1 MRCDLSNKTVLVTGA
16 GKGIGRAIALA
27 CAQAGASVAIND
39 RDIPEDLAELLE
51 QCMQTAPEAIFCKAD
66 VSRRDEVV
74 DMVEQVMDELGPIDI
89 LVNNAG
95 ISRPKPF
102 LELTED
108 EWDQTL
114 DVNLKS
120 VFLCSQQALP
130 AMLEKGGG
138 CIINIASEL
147 GYLGR
152 AGFAPYTASKGGIVG
167 MTILLPVIYGMDP
180 HNAFALLI
188 GMVAVI
194 PTSDTFPSVMMGI
207 PGSSASQ
214 ATIMD
219 GYPLAKKG
227 EAARALGAAF
237 TASLIGGLFGALVL
251 SLIIPIARPL
261 VLAFGSPELFML
273 AVLGMSMVGVLSG
286 NQPIKGII
294 GAGIGL
300 MLGAMGDAP
309 AIAEYRYTFGF
320 DYLMDG
326 ISLVIVGLGL
336 FAFPEIIDLLI
347 KGRPIA
353 EKAELGRG
361 WFDGLKDT
369 LRHKWIVLRCATI
382 GVIIG
387 FIPGLGGSV
396 VDWIAYG
403 HIIQTSKDR
412 ERFGKGDIRGVIAP
426 ESANNAKE
434 GGGLIP
440 TFLFGIPG
448 SGSMAVFL
456 GGLLI
461 LGIQPGPSMLT
472 ENVDLIYT
480 AIWSLALA
488 NIFGAGLA
496 LMLAKPITK
505 LTIVPFRYLAPFM
518 ILIITFAAYQASY
531 SWGDLIA
538 LLLVGILG
546 WLMKQFGWP
555 RPAALIG
562 FVLAGNL
569 EQYLFISV
577 QRYGFDWLTRPGVII
592 MTVIIAASLGASI
605 VYQNKLKAAGR
616 TAAKK

>member
-1 MRCDLSNKTVLVTGA
+1 MEA
-16 GKGIGRAIALA
+16 FFQALA
-27 CAQAGASVAIND
+27 V
-39 RDIPEDLAELLE
+39 LL
-51 QCMQTAPEAIFCKAD
+51 TPSHLIFLIGG
-66 VSRRDEVV
+66 VV
-74 DMVEQVMDELGPIDI
+74 LGLCVGI
-89 LVNNAG
+89 LPG
-95 ISRPKPF
+95 
-102 LELTED
+102 L
-108 EWDQTL
+108 
-114 DVNLKS
+114 
-120 VFLCSQQALP
+120 
-130 AMLEKGGG
+130 
-138 CIINIASEL
+138 
-147 GYLGR
+147 
-152 AGFAPYTASKGGIVG
+152 GGIVG
-167 MTILLPVIYGMDP
+167 MTILLPVIYGMDL

-251 SLIIPIARPL
+251 TLIIPIARPL

-326 ISLVIVGLGL
+326 VSLVIVGLGL

-347 KGRPIA
+347 KGRPIS

-369 LRHKWIVLRCATI
+369 LHHKWIVLRCATI

-412 ERFGKGDIRGVIAP
+412 ERFGQGDIRGVIAP

-472 ENVDLIYT
+472 EDIDLIYT

-496 LMLAKPITK
+496 LFLAKPITK
-505 LTIVPFRYLAPFM
+505 LTLVPFKLLAPFM

-577 QRYGFDWLTRPGVII
+577 QRYGFDWLTRPGVLV
-592 MTVIIAASLGASI
+592 MAVIIVASLGASI
-605 VYQNKLKAAGR
+605 AYQKKLKTAGR
-616 TAAKK
+616 AEAKK

>member
-1 MRCDLSNKTVLVTGA
+1 MEAFFQSLMTLMTPAHLLLLVGGVVLGLCV
-16 GKGIGRAIALA
+16 GI
-27 CAQAGASVAIND
+27 
-39 RDIPEDLAELLE
+39 
-51 QCMQTAPEAIFCKAD
+51 
-66 VSRRDEVV
+66 
-74 DMVEQVMDELGPIDI
+74 
-89 LVNNAG
+89 
-95 ISRPKPF
+95 
-102 LELTED
+102 
-108 EWDQTL
+108 
-114 DVNLKS
+114 
-120 VFLCSQQALP
+120 LP
-130 AMLEKGGG
+130 GL
-138 CIINIASEL
+138 
-147 GYLGR
+147 
-152 AGFAPYTASKGGIVG
+152 GGIVG

-219 GYPLAKKG
+219 GYPLARKG

-237 TASLIGGLFGALVL
+237 TASLIGGLIGASVL
-251 SLIIPIARPL
+251 TLIIPIARPL

-286 NQPIKGII
+286 NAPIKGII

-300 MLGAMGDAP
+300 MLGAIGDAP
-309 AIAEYRYTFGF
+309 AVTEYRYTFGI

-326 ISLVIVGLGL
+326 VSLVIVGLGL

-347 KGRPIA
+347 KGRPIS
-353 EKAELGRG
+353 EKAELGKG
-361 WFDGLKDT
+361 WLDGVMDT
-369 LRHKWIVLRCATI
+369 IRHKFIVMRCAVI
-382 GVIIG
+382 GVVIG

-403 HIIQTSKDR
+403 HVIQTSKDR

-461 LGIQPGPSMLT
+461 LGIQPGPSMVT
-472 ENVDLIYT
+472 ENVDLLYT

-496 LMLAKPITK
+496 LLLSKPITK
-505 LTIVPFRYLAPFM
+505 LTVVPFNYLAPFM
-518 ILIITFAAYQASY
+518 ILIITFASYQATY

-538 LLLVGILG
+538 LLLVGVLG

-577 QRYGFDWLTRPGVII
+577 QRYGWGWVARPGVIV
-592 MTVIIAASLGASI
+592 MAVIIVASLSASI
-605 VYQNKLKAAGR
+605 IYQKKLKSEEQAVI
-616 TAAKK
+616 KSVKD

>member
-1 MRCDLSNKTVLVTGA
+1 M
-16 GKGIGRAIALA
+16 
-27 CAQAGASVAIND
+27 
-39 RDIPEDLAELLE
+39 
-51 QCMQTAPEAIFCKAD
+51 EA
-66 VSRRDEVV
+66 
-74 DMVEQVMDELGPIDI
+74 
-89 LVNNAG
+89 
-95 ISRPKPF
+95 
-102 LELTED
+102 
-108 EWDQTL
+108 
-114 DVNLKS
+114 
-120 VFLCSQQALP
+120 VFQSL
-130 AMLEKGGG
+130 
-138 CIINIASEL
+138 INIMQPGHLLMLMAGVVL
-147 GYLGR
+147 GLCVGILP
-152 AGFAPYTASKGGIVG
+152 GLGGIVG

-180 HNAFALLI
+180 HTAFALLI

-251 SLIIPIARPL
+251 SLSVPIARPL
-261 VLAFGSPELFML
+261 ILAFGSPELFML

-286 NQPIKGII
+286 DKPIKGVLA
-294 GAGIGL
+294 AGIGV
-300 MLGAMGDAP
+300 MIGAMGDAP
-309 AIAEYRYTFGF
+309 AIPEYRYTFGI

-326 ISLVIVGLGL
+326 IPLVVVGLGL

-347 KGRPIA
+347 QGRAIS
-353 EKAELGRG
+353 EVAELGKG
-361 WFDGLKDT
+361 WLDGVKDA
-369 LRHKWIVLRCATI
+369 LRHKFIVLRCSVI

-403 HIIQTSKDR
+403 HIIQTTKDR
-412 ERFGKGDIRGVIAP
+412 DKFGKGDIRGVLAP

-461 LGIQPGPSMLT
+461 LGIQPGPSMVS
-472 ENVDLIYT
+472 ENVDLLYT

-488 NIFGAGLA
+488 NVFGAGLSIF
-496 LMLAKPITK
+496 LSKPITR
-505 LTIVPFRYLAPFM
+505 LTVIPFNFLAPFM
-518 ILIITFAAYQASY
+518 ILIITFASYQATR

-538 LLLVGILG
+538 LMIMGFLG
-546 WLMKQFGWP
+546 WLMKQYGWP

-569 EQYLFISV
+569 ETYLFISV
-577 QRYGFDWLTRPGVII
+577 QRYGLTWWNRPGVIALAL
-592 MTVIIAASLGASI
+592 IIAVSVYLSI
-605 VYQNKLKAAGR
+605 RFKP
-616 TAAKK
+616 KKMSSKKGGEDDKKSA

>member
-1 MRCDLSNKTVLVTGA
+1 MDVFFQALVTLLAPSHLLMLMSGVLL
-16 GKGIGRAIALA
+16 GLSIGI
-27 CAQAGASVAIND
+27 
-39 RDIPEDLAELLE
+39 
-51 QCMQTAPEAIFCKAD
+51 
-66 VSRRDEVV
+66 
-74 DMVEQVMDELGPIDI
+74 
-89 LVNNAG
+89 
-95 ISRPKPF
+95 
-102 LELTED
+102 
-108 EWDQTL
+108 
-114 DVNLKS
+114 
-120 VFLCSQQALP
+120 LP
-130 AMLEKGGG
+130 GL
-138 CIINIASEL
+138 
-147 GYLGR
+147 
-152 AGFAPYTASKGGIVG
+152 GGIVG
-167 MTILLPVIYGMDP
+167 MTILLPVIYGMEV
-180 HNAFALLI
+180 HSAFALLI

-237 TASLIGGLFGALVL
+237 TASLIGGLIGATVL
-251 SLIIPIARPL
+251 MLIIPIARPV

-273 AVLGMSMVGVLSG
+273 ALLGMSMVGVLSG
-286 NQPIKGII
+286 NRPIRGILA
-294 GAGIGL
+294 AGLGL
-300 MLGAMGDAP
+300 TLGALGDAP
-309 AIAEYRYTFGF
+309 AVPVYRYTFGI

-326 ISLVIVGLGL
+326 IPLVIVGLGL

-347 KGRPIA
+347 KGRSIS
-353 EKAELGRG
+353 ETTTLGRG
-361 WFDGLKDT
+361 WLDGVKDA
-369 LRHKWIVLRCATI
+369 LRHKFIILRCSII
-382 GVIIG
+382 GVVVG
-387 FIPGLGGSV
+387 FLPGLGGSV

-412 ERFGKGDIRGVIAP
+412 EKFGFGDIRGVLAP

-472 ENVDLIYT
+472 EHLDLVYT

-488 NIFGAGLA
+488 NVFGAGLSI
-496 LMLAKPITK
+496 LLSKPITR
-505 LTIVPFRYLAPFM
+505 LTVIPFNLMAPFI
-518 ILIITFAAYQASY
+518 ILIITFAAYQATQ

-538 LLLVGILG
+538 LLVMGALG
-546 WLMKQFGWP
+546 WLMKQYSWP

-569 EQYLFISV
+569 ESYLFISV
-577 QRYGFDWLTRPGVII
+577 QRYGWEWFGRPGVII
-592 MTVIIAASLGASI
+592 LAMITIVSVVLSALYQKKIKQASLSTGGAH
-605 VYQNKLKAAGR
+605 
-616 TAAKK
+616 AK

>member
-1 MRCDLSNKTVLVTGA
+1 M
-16 GKGIGRAIALA
+16 
-27 CAQAGASVAIND
+27 
-39 RDIPEDLAELLE
+39 E
-51 QCMQTAPEAIFCKAD
+51 
-66 VSRRDEVV
+66 
-74 DMVEQVMDELGPIDI
+74 
-89 LVNNAG
+89 
-95 ISRPKPF
+95 
-102 LELTED
+102 
-108 EWDQTL
+108 
-114 DVNLKS
+114 
-120 VFLCSQQALP
+120 VFLSSLLVLLSPSHLIYIIGGVVLGLCVGILP
-130 AMLEKGGG
+130 GL
-138 CIINIASEL
+138 
-147 GYLGR
+147 
-152 AGFAPYTASKGGIVG
+152 GGIVG

-180 HNAFALLI
+180 HNAFSLLI

-227 EAARALGAAF
+227 EAAKALGSAF
-237 TASLIGGLFGALVL
+237 SASLIGGLIGATVL
-251 SLIIPIARPL
+251 TMIIPIARPL
-261 VLAFGSPELFML
+261 VLMFGSPELFML
-273 AVLGMSMVGVLSG
+273 ALLGMSMVGVLSG

-300 MLGAMGDAP
+300 MLGAIGDAP
-309 AIAEYRYTFGF
+309 AVTEYRYTFGI

-326 ISLVIVGLGL
+326 LSLVIVGLGL

-347 KGRPIA
+347 KSRPISQT
-353 EKAELGRG
+353 AELGKG
-361 WFDGLKDT
+361 WLDGVKDT
-369 LRHKWIVLRCATI
+369 IKHKFIVLRCSVI

-396 VDWIAYG
+396 IDWIAYG
-403 HIIQTSKDR
+403 HIIQTSKNK
-412 ERFGKGDIRGVIAP
+412 EKFGKGDIRGVIAP

-461 LGIQPGPSMLT
+461 LGIQPGPAMLT
-472 ENVDLIYT
+472 ENIDLLYT
-480 AIWSLALA
+480 GIWSLALA

-496 LMLAKPITK
+496 LVLSKPITK
-505 LTIVPFRYLAPFM
+505 LTVIPFNYLAPFM
-518 ILIITFAAYQASY
+518 ILIITFASYQATF

-538 LLLVGILG
+538 LLCMGLLG

-577 QRYGFDWLTRPGVII
+577 QRYGMGWLTRPGVII
-592 MTVIIAASLGASI
+592 MAIIIVASLSTSI
-605 VYQNKLKAAGR
+605 LYQKKLKSVGQAAPDSSNENKEN
-616 TAAKK
+616 KK

>member
-1 MRCDLSNKTVLVTGA
+1 
-16 GKGIGRAIALA
+16 
-27 CAQAGASVAIND
+27 
-39 RDIPEDLAELLE
+39 
-51 QCMQTAPEAIFCKAD
+51 
-66 VSRRDEVV
+66 
-74 DMVEQVMDELGPIDI
+74 
-89 LVNNAG
+89 
-95 ISRPKPF
+95 
-102 LELTED
+102 
-108 EWDQTL
+108 
-114 DVNLKS
+114 
-120 VFLCSQQALP
+120 
-130 AMLEKGGG
+130 
-138 CIINIASEL
+138 
-147 GYLGR
+147 
-152 AGFAPYTASKGGIVG
+152 
-167 MTILLPVIYGMDP
+167 MTILLPVIYGMDI

-237 TASLIGGLFGALVL
+237 TASLIGGLFGAIVL

-488 NIFGAGLA
+488 NIFGAGLSPDAGQAHHQTHHRA
-496 LMLAKPITK
+496 LPLP
-505 LTIVPFRYLAPFM
+505 
-518 ILIITFAAYQASY
+518 
-531 SWGDLIA
+531 GA
-538 LLLVGILG
+538 LHDPDHHLRRLPGQLQLG
-546 WLMKQFGWP
+546 RP
-555 RPAALIG
+555 DRPAAG
-562 FVLAGNL
+562 GHPGLAHEAVRL
-569 EQYLFISV
+569 
-577 QRYGFDWLTRPGVII
+577 
-592 MTVIIAASLGASI
+592 A
-605 VYQNKLKAAGR
+605 AAGR
-616 TAAKK
+616 PDRLRAGRQPRTVPVHLRAALRFRLADPPRRDHYDGDHCGLPGGLDRLPEQTQGGRAHGPQKIGRME